1 MSCAP
6 EGRKES
12 DEASLA
18 MLFGC
23 TVAGVAHELIK
34 SFFLVQKRRAGDKAE
49 ASWFCRKARE
59 GRAEEKE
66 VERREGKM
74 WRASFGVFGSVGG
87 ELRNVCASLR

>member
-23 TVAGVAHELIK
+23 TVAGVAHELI
-34 SFFLVQKRRAGDKAE
+34 SRCYDPD
-49 ASWFCRKARE
+49 
-59 GRAEEKE
+59 EED
-66 VERREGKM
+66 R
-74 WRASFGVFGSVGG
+74 
-87 ELRNVCASLR
+87 